1 MGINKDILM
10 EKILIV
16 EDELVVALDIRSIL
30 QDLGFR
36 ITGMADSGEDAVRMV
51 KKDKP
56 DLVLMDIMLKGE
68 LNGIQTAE
76 MIYSRFD
83 IPVVYLTAFS
93 DDPIVDK
100 AKRSNPFGYLLKP
113 FTTKELKITLEM
125 ALYKS
130 KTDRQIRAVMA
141 RFRELAESITDVFF
155 ALDRDLCYV
164 YWNKASEEL
173 TGISAKEALGKSIRE
188 ISPDTAEQR
197 EIIKIYQEILET
209 QKRRDFIFE
218 YPLAQEN
225 RLFEIHAYPT
235 REGLAVIAKDITEKR
250 KMEEQL
256 RHSQEMKLLGQLAAG
271 VAHEVRN
278 PLNAILV
285 ISEALFKDLGHNP
298 EYQPYLEHI
307 RNQVNRLAVLM
318 KDLLELGKPVKP
330 ETFIVERLGTIFST
344 VAGFWAESEKGKSWR
359 LLLQVPPE
367 GEGRSVNT
375 DQIRLQQ
382 IFLNILEN
390 ASQNSSKGTTIEIRL
405 QELNPEFCR
414 IQVIDQGKGIP
425 EIFLDRIFEPFF
437 TTRKG
442 GTGLGLSL
450 VKNFMESIGGKIA
463 IWNNTP
469 PPGCTVELT
478 LPLMPENE
486 PD

>member
-1 MGINKDILM
+1 M

-16 EDELVVALDIRSIL
+16 EDEMVVALDIRNIL
-30 QDLGFR
+30 HDLGYR
-36 ITGMADSGEDAVRMV
+36 VRGIADSGKEAVEMVEEDT
-51 KKDKP
+51 P
-56 DLVLMDIMLKGE
+56 DLVLMDVMLKGD
-68 LNGIQTAE
+68 LNGIQAAK
-76 MIYSRFD
+76 MICSRFD

-93 DDPIVDK
+93 DDPIVEK

-130 KTDRQIRAVMA
+130 KTDRQIRAVLT

-155 ALDRDLCYV
+155 ALDKDLCYV

-173 TGISAKEALGKSIRE
+173 TGIPAKEAQGKSILE
-188 ISPDTAEQR
+188 VFPDTREQR
-197 EIIKIYQEILET
+197 EIIKTYREILDT
-209 QKRRDFIFE
+209 QKSKDVILE
-218 YPLAQEN
+218 YPLAQEK

-250 KMEEQL
+250 MMEEQL

-285 ISEALFKDLGHNP
+285 VSEALFKDLSHNP
-298 EYQPYLEHI
+298 EYQHYLDHI
-307 RNQVNRLAVLM
+307 RTQVNRLAALM
-318 KDLLELGKPVKP
+318 KDLLELGKPAQP
-330 ETFIVERLGTIFST
+330 ESFTVESLGMIFG
-344 VAGFWAESEKGKSWR
+344 AIEKLWDDMDKRKNSPLSLF
-359 LLLQVPPE
+359 LLPE
-367 GEGRSVNT
+367 VENLSIKT

-382 IFLNILEN
+382 IFINLLDN
-390 ASQNSSKGTTIEIRL
+390 ASQNSPQGQPIEIRVH
-405 QELNPEFCR
+405 ELASQSCKIR
-414 IQVIDQGKGIP
+414 IVDRGKGIP
-425 EIFLDRIFEPFF
+425 EGFLPRVFDPFF

-450 VKNFMESIGGKIA
+450 VKGFMESIGGKVA
-463 IWNNTP
+463 IWNNDP
-469 PPGCTVELT
+469 PPGCTVELI
-478 LPLMPENE
+478 LPLETWKSDGEGPWAR
-486 PD
+486 P